1 MSDLAFFVL
10 AGVLLAGAL
19 GTVLATNLYR
29 AAYSLA
35 AALLATAGLY
45 LLLAAPVLAAIQILL
60 YTGGIL
66 TLVVFALVLTGT
78 PESVPAWRR
87 PVPAALLAAAVFL
100 CLAPFALRAQA
111 TASAGGPD
119 PVGTAGAAIFTR
131 YVVPFELLS
140 LLLLGALFGAL
151 VVARRD
157 GKIR

>member
-1 MSDLAFFVL
+1 MSDLAFFFL
-10 AGVLLAGAL
+10 AALLVAGAL
-19 GTVLATNLYR
+19 GTVLARSLYR
-29 AAYSLA
+29 AAYSLG

-60 YTGGIL
+60 YTGGVL

-78 PESVPAWRR
+78 PESGPGWRR
-87 PVPAALLAAAVFL
+87 PLPATILALGVFAA
-100 CLAPFALRAQA
+100 LAPFALRLG
-111 TASAGGPD
+111 TTPLAGGPD
-119 PVGTAGAAIFTR
+119 PSGAAGAILFTR

-157 GKIR
+157 GRTR